1 MNAFAHMAQQLT
13 QHTDT
18 ASFARITQAQYQ
30 LWRRQ
35 YSFDG
40 LLAVRLGQS
49 FCKHFNIT
57 DYALLSDRSPDH
69 ADQYIIK
76 HYVTQS

>member
-1 MNAFAHMAQQLT
+1 MAQQLT
-13 QHTDT
+13 QGTHSTGPE
-18 ASFARITQAQYQ
+18 RITPAQYQ
-30 LWRRQ
+30 RWRRQ

-57 DYALLSDRSPDH
+57 DYALLSDRSPEH